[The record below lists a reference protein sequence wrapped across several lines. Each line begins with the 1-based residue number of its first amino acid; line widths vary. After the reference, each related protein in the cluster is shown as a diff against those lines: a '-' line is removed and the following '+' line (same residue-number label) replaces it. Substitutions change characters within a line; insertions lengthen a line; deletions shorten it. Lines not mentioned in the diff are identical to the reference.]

1 MKKKLV
7 SRLIVLI
14 MAIMLVLSL
23 CVPAHADQLAD
34 IKARGY
40 IIIAT
45 EGDWQPW
52 TYHNEANELV
62 GLDIEIGKAI
72 AEYLGVEARFEET
85 NWDAI
90 LAGVDSGRFDL
101 ACNGVG
107 YTETRAEKYDFS
119 VPYVYTHKVL
129 VVRSDNDKVTSLEDL
144 NGKKTANT
152 ASSTYAALAESYG
165 AEVVGVETLAE
176 TFALLLQ
183 GRVDATIN
191 SEVTI
196 NDYLLA
202 HPEAPLKIV
211 DETEGDPVAIPLRKG
226 EDSASLR
233 QAVNEVLE
241 ALRSSGRLT
250 EISVKYFNGLDLSV
264 VPAAE

>member
-1 MKKKLV
+1 M
-7 SRLIVLI
+7 
-14 MAIMLVLSL
+14 
-23 CVPAHADQLAD
+23 
-34 IKARGY
+34 
-40 IIIAT
+40 
-45 EGDWQPW
+45 
-52 TYHNEANELV
+52 
-62 GLDIEIGKAI
+62 
-72 AEYLGVEARFEET
+72 
-85 NWDAI
+85 
-90 LAGVDSGRFDL
+90 
-101 ACNGVG
+101 
-107 YTETRAEKYDFS
+107 
-119 VPYVYTHKVL
+119 
-129 VVRSDNDKVTSLEDL
+129 
-144 NGKKTANT
+144 
-152 ASSTYAALAESYG
+152 
-165 AEVVGVETLAE
+165 
-176 TFALLLQ
+176 
-183 GRVDATIN
+183 DATIN